1 MLRVP
6 AFLAAAAALLLASAL
21 AHASSL
27 PGFDELERSLR
38 LNSLQKAQFD
48 VAVAATQRALVS
60 VGLGAL
66 ELKDR
71 IAEEL
76 AKPSPDVNELARAQA
91 QIIERS
97 RPLFRDAHREW
108 ERFFAMLDRKQERR
122 ARALVGEKLEELER
136 LGDRLRGLLGRA
148 FR

>member
-1 MLRVP
+1 MFRIR
-6 AFLAAAAALLLASAL
+6 AILAAMALLLASAL

-38 LNSLQKAQFD
+38 LDSLQRAQFD

-66 ELKDR
+66 ELKAR
-71 IAEEL
+71 IAGEL
-76 AKPSPDVNELARAQA
+76 AKPAPDVNEIARAQEE
-91 QIIERS
+91 IIDQS
-97 RPLFRDAHREW
+97 RPLFREAHREW
-108 ERFFAMLDRKQERR
+108 ERFFAMLDRDQERR
-122 ARALVGEKLEELER
+122 ARALIGKKLEELQR
-136 LGDRLRGLLGRA
+136 LGDQFRGLLGEA